1 MKLIHYM
8 ILTSS
13 ILSGCAL
20 NDPAAKFHLNNDINK
35 LPIES
40 ATIYL
45 NQYDDSNMYNRADN
59 SNFKRVQVKQNFG
72 TTKNINDYVRGMMQD
87 LIGNMLYV
95 SSSTPIAVTSFVMLD
110 SDYATA
116 SLLGNQLAESFINE
130 IHKFGIPIIDLKASD
145 AVQVTATGDFILSR
159 NISELTSDLPILY
172 VLAGTLVKYQG
183 GHLINTRIIALES
196 KAVVATAQGFLPGNI
211 SEALQN
217 NDFNINDGIIS
228 SNR

>member
-8 ILTSS
+8 VLTSS
-13 ILSGCAL
+13 ILSGCAA
-20 NDPAAKFHLNNDINK
+20 NDQATTSLLNNNS

-40 ATIYL
+40 ASIYL
-45 NQYDDSNMYNRADN
+45 NQYDDSNIYDRADN
-59 SNFKRVQVKQNFG
+59 SNFQRVQVKKNEG
-72 TTKNINDYVRGMMQD
+72 TAKNINDYVRGIMQD
-87 LIGNMLYV
+87 LIGNMQYV
-95 SSSTPIAVTSFVMLD
+95 SSAAPLAVTSFVMLD
-110 SDYATA
+110 GNYETA

-159 NISELTSDLPILY
+159 NISKLSSDLPILY

-196 KAVVATAQGFLPGNI
+196 KAVVATAQGFLPPKI

-217 NDFNINDGIIS
+217 NNFKMNDGIIT

>member
-8 ILTSS
+8 VLTSS
-13 ILSGCAL
+13 ILSGCAANDQAATSHL
-20 NDPAAKFHLNNDINK
+20 NDNIKT

-40 ATIYL
+40 ASIYL
-45 NQYDDSNMYNRADN
+45 NQYDDSNIYDRADN
-59 SNFKRVQVKQNFG
+59 SNFQRVQVKKNIG
-72 TTKNINDYVRGMMQD
+72 SAKNINDYVRGIMQD
-87 LIGNMLYV
+87 LIGNMQYV
-95 SSSTPIAVTSFVMLD
+95 SSATPLAVTSFVMLD
-110 SDYATA
+110 GNYEKA

-159 NISELTSDLPILY
+159 NISKLSSDLPILY

-196 KAVVATAQGFLPGNI
+196 KAVVATAQGFLPEEI

-217 NDFNINDGIIS
+217 NNFKMNDGIIS